1 MRSNRWQTLG
11 ICALLLL
18 AVGLVFAQTVD
29 FDFINLDDNVGVYEN
44 SHVTHGLTWDSVKWA
59 FQNRLNCNWDPL
71 TWISHT
77 LDWQLYGRNA
87 GWHHLT
93 NVLLHGAT
101 VVLLFLVLRQMSAAV
116 WPSAVAAALFA
127 IHPLRAESV
136 VWVTERKDVLSGL
149 FFTLI
154 LAAYVSYAHRGSIW
168 RYLLVM
174 VLFAIGL
181 LSKPVLVTVPFLL
194 LLLDYWPLGRIRQE
208 DGADVPVCRDDCD
221 NSGRQESLPRRL
233 PLWRL
238 IVEKIPLL
246 ILAAACCGFV
256 YWAERVAEYPHRG
269 AYWRIGNAL
278 ISYVVYLR
286 QFFWPSDL
294 ALLYPRR
301 GSDLPLWQVVGA
313 GLIVLAITAAVI
325 IRRRKHPCLL
335 VGWFWYLAMMLPMI
349 GLVAFGNEAPADRF
363 TYLPQI
369 GIAVALA
376 WWAAE
381 CCWREPYRRWIYG
394 IASVLALLVL
404 MGLAFDQVSYWRNS
418 ETLWRRTLACTSD
431 NYWVHNLLG
440 NALGAQGRDD
450 EARSQFLAA
459 VRLKPDY
466 ADAYYNLGVAAA
478 HHGELDRAMVYYEK
492 AAKLD
497 RTSAKARNNL
507 GYSLL
512 LSGEYYEAV
521 KQFEGALKINPEFAP
536 AHYNHGL
543 ALHALGK
550 INAAI
555 VEYRTA
561 LEIQP
566 EYAEAYYNLGIIYA
580 ARGQRDDA
588 ATCYRAAL
596 KIKPDFPEVKRSLKA
611 LAAQRGP

>member
-1 MRSNRWQTLG
+1 M
-11 ICALLLL
+11 
-18 AVGLVFAQTVD
+18 
-29 FDFINLDDNVGVYEN
+29 
-44 SHVTHGLTWDSVKWA
+44 THGLSWDAVKWA
-59 FQNRLNCNWDPL
+59 FTNRLNCNWDPL

-77 LDWQLYGRNA
+77 VDWQLYGQNA

-149 FFTLI
+149 FFVLI
-154 LAAYVSYAHRGSIW
+154 LSVYASYAHRGSIW

-174 VLFAIGL
+174 VLFAVGL
-181 LSKPVLVTVPFLL
+181 LSKPVLVTVPFVL
-194 LLLDYWPLGRIRQE
+194 LLLDYWPLGRICRGGGK
-208 DGADVPVCRDDCD
+208 DIPVCPDDRGD
-221 NSGRQESLPRRL
+221 FGRQECLPHQL

-238 IVEKIPLL
+238 IAEKVPLL
-246 ILAAACCGFV
+246 ILAAACCGLI
-256 YWAERVAEYPHRG
+256 YWAERVEEYPARG

-301 GSDLPLWQVVGA
+301 GPDLPVWQVVGA
-313 GLIVLAITAAVI
+313 GLIVLGITAAVCI
-325 IRRRKHPCLL
+325 WRRKYPCLL
-335 VGWFWYLAMMLPMI
+335 VGWLWYLAMMLPMV

-381 CCWREPYRRWIYG
+381 WCRREPYLRWIYG
-394 IASVLALLVL
+394 VASVLAVLVL

-418 ETLWRRTLACTSD
+418 ETLWRHTLNCTSD

-440 NALGAQGRDD
+440 NAFGDAKRDD
-450 EARSQFLAA
+450 EAELEFREAIKIIGKALATA
-459 VRLKPDY
+459 RRENEGKPPSLEIIGLKRDCS
-466 ADAYYNLGVAAA
+466 DAYYRLGVTAFHRNRIDLAIRYYQ
-478 HHGELDRAMVYYEK
+478 RAVN
-492 AAKLD
+492 ADAGNALAQ
-497 RTSAKARNNL
+497 SNL
-507 GYSLL
+507 GYALL
-512 LSGEYYEAV
+512 LSGEYDEALEHLKEAV
-521 KQFEGALKINPEFAP
+521 KIAPQFAS
-536 AHYNHGL
+536 AHYNYGL
-543 ALHALGK
+543 ALHALGHIDPAIAEYK
-550 INAAI
+550 AA
-555 VEYRTA
+555 
-561 LEIQP
+561 LKIQP
-566 EYAEAYYNLGIIYA
+566 DYAEAYYNLGIIHVS
-580 ARGQRDDA
+580 RGQRDDA
-588 ATCYRAAL
+588 EACYRAAL
-596 KIKPDFPEVKRSLKA
+596 KIKPDFPEVQRSLKTLMA
-611 LAAQRGP
+611 GRGP